1 MKKRVFIAAVLLIC
15 AAIVVGVLATNRA
28 PSSDETV
35 ITSLTN
41 LKTANSTATTG
52 NKLNFNW
59 LTGNADQQSTFD
71 TSKPALLY
79 DFSVSDTASDFKN
92 GNQTIHVE
100 KEGYYSF
107 RIDGSDP
114 YVWLSQPGV
123 KCSDA
128 QYALIKYRTTCQA
141 QGEFFVQ
148 RSDGVEMGHICY
160 RNSHFQ
166 STVQANTRFPNIL

>member
-92 GNQTIHVE
+92 GHETVHVE
-100 KEGYYSF
+100 KDGYYSF
-107 RIDGSDP
+107 RIDGSASETQIH
-114 YVWLSQPGV
+114 YLAAFLLSTHAAFFRNTT
-123 KCSDA
+123 A
-128 QYALIKYRTTCQA
+128 QQNAGR
-141 QGEFFVQ
+141 
-148 RSDGVEMGHICY
+148 RH
-160 RNSHFQ
+160 H
-166 STVQANTRFPNIL
+166 